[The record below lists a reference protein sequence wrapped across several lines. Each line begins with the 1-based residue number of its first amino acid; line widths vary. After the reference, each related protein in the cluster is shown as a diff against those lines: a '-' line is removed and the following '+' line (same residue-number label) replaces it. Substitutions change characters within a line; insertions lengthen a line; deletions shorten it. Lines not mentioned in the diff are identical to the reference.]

1 MEAIEETGA
10 QGDSTPATPDP
21 ANDAPVSS
29 GSATPAPE
37 TRASATRASA
47 TRASDRDRDA
57 VLQRVQEAFADGR
70 LDDTEFDQRM
80 RAALTAKTHG
90 ELDVLLEDLP
100 AVSAPAGQAARP
112 VSGPTPGKY
121 AIAYKGSVRRSGRWR
136 VPGRYSTIVYKGDG
150 WLDLRAAELTEP
162 VTAIRAVAYKSTVN
176 IIVSP
181 GVRVE
186 VTGFGIVQDGTDDET
201 LGYRLPNDAPVI
213 HVKALA
219 YKGRV
224 EITTRP
230 PERGD
235 RRSLPA

>member
-1 MEAIEETGA
+1 MDAIEETDS
-10 QGDSTPATPDP
+10 QGDAT
-21 ANDAPVSS
+21 A
-29 GSATPAPE
+29 ATPAPASDAPE
-37 TRASATRASA
+37 TRVSEARVPS

-57 VLQRVQEAFADGR
+57 VLQRVQDAFADGR

-80 RAALTAKTHG
+80 RAALIAKTHG
-90 ELDVLLEDLP
+90 ELDVLLTDLP

-112 VSGPTPGKY
+112 ISGPAPGKY

-136 VPGRYSTIVYKGDG
+136 VPGRYTTAVYKGDG

-186 VTGFGIVQDGTDDET
+186 VTGFGIVQDGTEDET

-213 HVKALA
+213 HVRALA
-219 YKGRV
+219 YKGKV
-224 EITTRP
+224 EVTTRP

>member
-1 MEAIEETGA
+1 MEATEEA
-10 QGDSTPATPDP
+10 SAEGDRTPVPTTPASDAP
-21 ANDAPVSS
+21 ASGAPASDAPVSR
-29 GSATPAPE
+29 AP
-37 TRASATRASA
+37 A

-90 ELDVLLEDLP
+90 ELDVLLADLP
-100 AVSAPAGQAARP
+100 ATTAPAGQVATPIR
-112 VSGPTPGKY
+112 GPGPGKY

-136 VPGRYSTIVYKGDG
+136 VPGRYTTVVYKGGG

-186 VTGFGIVQDGTDDET
+186 ITGFGIVQDGTDDET
-201 LGYRLPNDAPVI
+201 LGYRLPDDAPVI

-219 YKGRV
+219 YKGKIEV
-224 EITTRP
+224 TTRP
-230 PERGD
+230 PER
-235 RRSLPA
+235 RELSR